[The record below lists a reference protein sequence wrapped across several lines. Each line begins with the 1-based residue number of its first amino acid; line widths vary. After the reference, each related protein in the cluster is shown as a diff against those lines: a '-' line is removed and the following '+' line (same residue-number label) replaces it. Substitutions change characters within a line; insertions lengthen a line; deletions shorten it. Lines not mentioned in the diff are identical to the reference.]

1 MSEDERG
8 FTLLEAAIAVLVF
21 VTASAAA
28 VGAWIA
34 MAHSATTDPN
44 RSLAISVAHNVLTR
58 VHASAA
64 YYARSAYPDAIGNPA
79 DAPNADSLDYAL
91 VSKPP
96 AFNTTASIVTAGGN
110 GNGTPKAQQITMSVT
125 TSLAFTNVG
134 LVDSVAVRYPVS
146 ASVPAITRTVTVS
159 EIIAPPN
166 YIPGTTLQ
174 HQIAEPM
181 AQ

>member
-1 MSEDERG
+1 M
-8 FTLLEAAIAVLVF
+8 LVF

-110 GNGTPKAQQITMSVT
+110 GNSTPKAQQITMSVT

-146 ASVPAITRTVTVS
+146 AMHRQCSTLPARRL
-159 EIIAPPN
+159 PPLMS
-166 YIPGTTLQ
+166 IKLKQRQRFPRQTARDR
-174 HQIAEPM
+174 H
-181 AQ
+181 AQR